1 MSLPYD
7 GEIVSYNVP
16 QRYLGARDNPI
27 FLDKDMETGGQGIQ
41 NPSSGLTVQPWTTV
55 ISEDKTQ
62 IITSAPLV
70 SDTVLYTGSNIT
82 EVSLTFDQLM
92 NPTFCFVEEGSTKLR
107 WYDTSAGQM
116 VTTDYGTT
124 YISPKVS
131 LDDKFDNTGINDV
144 IFAYIRDNILYYRL
158 QRDRYEIEYQVSS
171 SPVRRIQKIGMT
183 AGYRFQFL
191 CLV

>member
-1 MSLPYD
+1 M
-7 GEIVSYNVP
+7 
-16 QRYLGARDNPI
+16 PI
-27 FLDKDMETGGQGIQ
+27 FLDKDHETGGIGIQ
-41 NPSSGLTVQPWTTV
+41 DPNLGLFVQPWSTRV
-55 ISEDKTQ
+55 SENGTQ
-62 IITSAPLV
+62 IIVSAPNTP
-70 SDTVLYTGSNIT
+70 DTLLYTGTNIT

-92 NPTFCFVEEGSTKLR
+92 NPTYCFVEDGSTKLR
-107 WYDTSAGQM
+107 WFDTSLGQM

-158 QRDRYEIEYQVSS
+158 QRDRYLTEYQVSS